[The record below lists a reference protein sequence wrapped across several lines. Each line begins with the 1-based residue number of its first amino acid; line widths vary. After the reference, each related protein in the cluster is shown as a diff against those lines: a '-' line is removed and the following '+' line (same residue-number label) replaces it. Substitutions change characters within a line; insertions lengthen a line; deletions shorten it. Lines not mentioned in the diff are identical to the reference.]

1 MSDGPSSPG
10 PAAPEILPGQAGVR
24 NRARKADVNG
34 SMPLNCAPASLAAAL
49 TLLLLGNRSTPA
61 IAQAVGGCSG
71 DTTYAALDFWVGTW
85 RVYIGDTVVGTNR
98 ISKVLQ
104 GCALVEEWRDARGAR
119 GQSLFYV
126 DPALRQWKQVWVTET
141 AYRVGGVKEKHLI
154 ARLPGGSVRFQGE
167 LRQPD
172 GRVVLDRTTLSPLP
186 GSEVRQLIEVSSDG
200 GTTWRPT
207 FDARYRPS
215 P

>member
-1 MSDGPSSPG
+1 
-10 PAAPEILPGQAGVR
+10 
-24 NRARKADVNG
+24 
-34 SMPLNCAPASLAAAL
+34 MPLTRAPASLPVAL
-49 TLLLLGNRSTPA
+49 TLLLLSSLTSPA
-61 IAQAVGGCSG
+61 TSQAVGGCS
-71 DTTYAALDFWVGTW
+71 DDSTYAALDFWVGTW
-85 RVYIGDTVVGTNR
+85 RVYVGDTLVGANR

-104 GCALVEEWRDARGAR
+104 GCALVEEWQDARGAS

-126 DPALRQWKQVWVTET
+126 EPALRQWKQVWVTET
-141 AYRVGGVKEKHLI
+141 AHRVGGVKEKHLI

-200 GTTWRPT
+200 GTSWRST
-207 FDARYRPS
+207 FDARYRLS